1 MADVLTNEPV
11 LLIDNLF
18 VDGDTRTIT
27 LKNPKENIT
36 QSEITEL
43 NTFCQT
49 NNILVGDKEGG
60 NFGRIT
66 KVTKRTTTTRKLDF
80 SA

>member
-1 MADVLTNEPV
+1 MADVLTSEKV

-43 NTFCQT
+43 NTFCQN
-49 NNILVGDKEGG
+49 NNILIGDKEGG

-66 KVTKRTTTTRKLDF
+66 KVTVRTTNERKLDF
-80 SA
+80 S